1 MNATEFRARVLAR
14 AARAR
19 LAVSATEID
28 QLEAYYRL
36 LNRWNRTINLTA
48 LPLEPLNDDTL
59 DRLLIEPLASAS
71 YVTVSHANWFDL
83 GSGGGSPAIPL
94 KIARPGLN
102 LTMVEARQKK
112 AAFLRE
118 AARELSLPSTT
129 VVTER
134 FEALPTHPDFV
145 RIAALVTVRAVKVDS
160 NLLRIGQHLLSSG
173 GKLFLFGFH
182 PGLDVTAF
190 QDFQTIDL
198 MADGSQ
204 DLLILTTA
212 G

>member
-1 MNATEFRARVLAR
+1 MNAAEFRARVRAR

-19 LAVSATEID
+19 LVVAATEID

-36 LNRWNRTINLTA
+36 LSRWNETINLTA
-48 LPLEPLNDDTL
+48 LQLEPLSDDTL
-59 DRLLIEPLASAS
+59 DRLIVEPLAAAK
-71 YVTVSHANWFDL
+71 YVSDSPADWFDL

-102 LTMVEARQKK
+102 LTMVEARERK

-118 AARELSLPSTT
+118 AARELNLRSTT
-129 VVTER
+129 VATDR
-134 FEALPTHPDFV
+134 FEALATRPEFAG
-145 RIAALVTVRAVKVDS
+145 IAAFVTVRAVRVDS
-160 NLLRIGQHLLSSG
+160 SLLRTAQRLLSSG
-173 GKLFLFGFH
+173 GNLLLFGFH

-190 QDFQTIDL
+190 QSVQAVELIPG
-198 MADGSQ
+198 GSP
-204 DLLILTTA
+204 DLLILTVA